1 MTTANIIGYEV
12 RTASGYTRQVR
23 HREEAVIIQM
33 ENPRFR
39 AVAIHA
45 DGSESDVY

>member
-1 MTTANIIGYEV
+1 MTSANITGYEV
-12 RTASGYTRQVR
+12 RTASGYVRQVR
-23 HREEAVIIQM
+23 DREEAVLIQM

-45 DGSESDVY
+45 DGSESSVY